1 MTGPLVSPAGCRS
14 CRIGAAYVL
23 LGAYLLLFPRANLR
37 VLTVVWNCGSV
48 VHVPALLGLTVR
60 LSFELPGLGRA
71 ASEFGG
77 STSYAQLGGFCAG
90 ALTLPLLRRP
100 GTALFQAARTRAFS
114 VRPLAGG

>member
-1 MTGPLVSPAGCRS
+1 MTGPLAGPAGCRS

-100 GTALFQAARTRAFS
+100 GTALFQAARTRAFR